1 MKFLQAGLLM
11 LTLWWTGAQA
21 ASLRAAVFD
30 FELDDTSLEGAMK
43 GTDAAEQARLAQL
56 DVQLRDVLTRSGKYT
71 LVDMAPIAAQ
81 ARTTDL
87 QACDACAISLAH
99 KVGAQVAITG
109 WVQKVSNLIL
119 NINLEIRDV
128 ATGRIVQGGSVDI
141 RGDTDESWSRG
152 LAFLIPRLHLTT
164 DRQPAR

>member
-1 MKFLQAGLLM
+1 MKFLQAGLLI
-11 LTLWWTGAQA
+11 LTVLLSGAQA
-21 ASLRAAVFD
+21 APVRAAVFN

-43 GTDAAEQARLAQL
+43 GTDAAEQARLAKL
-56 DVQLRDVLTRSGKYT
+56 DVQLGDVLKRSGKYI
-71 LVDMAPIAAQ
+71 LVDMAQVAAQ
-81 ARTTDL
+81 ARATDL

-152 LAFLIPRLHLTT
+152 LAFLMPRLHLTT
-164 DRQPAR
+164 DRQLAR